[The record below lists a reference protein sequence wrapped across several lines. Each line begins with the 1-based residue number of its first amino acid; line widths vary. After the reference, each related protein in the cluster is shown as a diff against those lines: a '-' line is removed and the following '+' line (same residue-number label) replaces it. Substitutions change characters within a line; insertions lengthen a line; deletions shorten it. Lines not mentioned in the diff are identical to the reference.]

1 MRTIKLRVLLAIF
14 AFTISAYALEVPPA
28 PTRWMTDVAG
38 VLSAD
43 EVRQLDQKLEAFEK
57 RHGTQFLIYV
67 ARSLENDSL
76 ERFSI
81 EAATKWKAGS
91 SKYDNGLV
99 LFVFIDGRK
108 IRNEVGYGLEG
119 TVTDAVSAT
128 MIRDVLAPPFQRGA
142 YFEGLNAAADFLIS
156 TIEKGEAPVPL
167 AQQGGGAQAKLRA
180 SDILF
185 LLFFLFVLSMVIK
198 SMSRRG
204 GSGCIGCIP
213 LPFGGGGFTYGGGG
227 GFGGSGGFGGGFS
240 GGGGGFGGGGAS
252 GGW

>member
-1 MRTIKLRVLLAIF
+1 MRTIKLSILLAILAF
-14 AFTISAYALEVPPA
+14 AIPSHALDVPPA

-76 ERFSI
+76 ERFAI

-91 SKYDNGLV
+91 SKYDNGMV
-99 LFVFIDGRK
+99 LFVFIDDRK

-142 YFEGLNAAADFLIS
+142 YFEGLNAAADFMIT

-167 AQQGGGAQAKLRA
+167 AQSGGKQPELRGA
-180 SDILF
+180 DFLF
-185 LLFFLFVLSMVIK
+185 LLFFGVVLLIVMK
-198 SMSRRG
+198 TMSRRG
-204 GSGCIGCIP
+204 GSGCVGCIP
-213 LPFGGGGFTYGGGG
+213 LPFGGGGITYG
-227 GFGGSGGFGGGFS
+227 GGSGGFGGFGGGGFS